1 MYNVYQRYNY
11 LCFII
16 IIIIIIIIMKL
27 DGLGTKL
34 FMKCFT
40 NELLIQ
46 FIKIGWLVFNTL
58 SKVSLN
64 EHVLYAYKTCHRLS
78 FEGRPKKGFKMI
90 QRNLEKTNFYIT
102 KSSVQQTIFY
112 TLVIVKCMEKNL
124 DITKPCIANTCYQ
137 SLGPDFFISRFHCTR
152 KRSLFFHR
160 SGDCQNVDPPKI
172 S

>member
-11 LCFII
+11 FCFII
-16 IIIIIIIIMKL
+16 IIIIIIIIIVIIIIMKL

-58 SKVSLN
+58 PKVSLN

-78 FEGRPKKGFKMI
+78 FEGRPNKGFKMI
-90 QRNLEKTNFYIT
+90 RRNLEKTNFYLT
-102 KSSVQQTIFY
+102 KSAVLNKRF
-112 TLVIVKCMEKNL
+112 
-124 DITKPCIANTCYQ
+124 
-137 SLGPDFFISRFHCTR
+137 SL
-152 KRSLFFHR
+152 
-160 SGDCQNVDPPKI
+160 PK
-172 S
+172 